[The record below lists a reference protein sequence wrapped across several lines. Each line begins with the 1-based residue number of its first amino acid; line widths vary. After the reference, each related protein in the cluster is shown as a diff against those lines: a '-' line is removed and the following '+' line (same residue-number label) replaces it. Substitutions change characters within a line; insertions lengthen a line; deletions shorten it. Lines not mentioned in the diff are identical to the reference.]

1 MVLFSIVL
9 SFFCVLI
16 FYCFNKRISVSPKPG
31 MVEDWQP
38 ALYGRVCVKKLI
50 LILRYRCAES
60 NSAYIESRGISPLP
74 KKSSTRTESLFFFCK
89 T

>member
-31 MVEDWQP
+31 MVYNVFKKVMEISTI
-38 ALYGRVCVKKLI
+38 VKKATSRKKAVKSLKLVKKRI
-50 LILRYRCAES
+50 L
-60 NSAYIESRGISPLP
+60 P
-74 KKSSTRTESLFFFCK
+74 
-89 T
+89 